1 MISSVTLTDTHGKA
15 GRAFDVSYLII
26 WNIKARSLICAMRR
40 SYFLRFSWW
49 FSRSLNTPVKLC
61 LNQPA
66 GMKSYNFCHKK
77 RVSVKNRLTKRA
89 WETSERLL
97 QYLKKLLE
105 KRAEIQQSFPCWGA
119 AVMGSFQ
126 ADEWAQWEQANGGL
140 VCREKKLLAPG
151 RALLPARGC
160 LAFLLMAGCASQL
173 PNPFPQCA
181 NSMQSVLPAR
191 EFTQAVFLR
200 YYEGSLLLDLWQK
213 RDSVSRAGVFSIW

>member
-1 MISSVTLTDTHGKA
+1 
-15 GRAFDVSYLII
+15 
-26 WNIKARSLICAMRR
+26 
-40 SYFLRFSWW
+40 
-49 FSRSLNTPVKLC
+49 
-61 LNQPA
+61 
-66 GMKSYNFCHKK
+66 MKSYSFCHKK
-77 RVSVKNRLTKRA
+77 KVSVKNRLTKRA
-89 WETSERLL
+89 RETSERLL

-160 LAFLLMAGCASQL
+160 LAFLLMAGWASQL

-181 NSMQSVLPAR
+181 NRMQSVLPAR